1 MSRLEGRYTG
11 KAGSRTSAVG
21 RQARQS
27 ETTVRAGGRRSVDT
41 GRRQFSTS
49 ADSATTER
57 HDWLVP
63 MELP

>member
-1 MSRLEGRYTG
+1 MSRLEDRYTG
-11 KAGSRTSAVG
+11 KASSRTSGVR
-21 RQARQS
+21 RQTRQS
-27 ETTVRAGGRRSVDT
+27 EATVRTGGRRSVDT
-41 GRRQFSTS
+41 GRRQFSMS